1 MSDPSNISSQIM
13 TTLGV
18 GSGMDVF
25 KLAQDLTDVE
35 KIPKQEAIESE
46 ITATEASISGYA
58 LVSYQ
63 IGLLQSA
70 FEQLNDVSELKSSSA
85 ASANDALVSF
95 TSVDGSVTAGGYD
108 LEVSQL
114 AQEQRSISDQY
125 SSTSAS
131 LNGSAF
137 DLSITVGNTS
147 TTTSTVTVSTPTPE
161 GVVAAIN
168 ASSTG
173 IKATLIDTGTSGANY
188 RIVLSG
194 PSGSEGAFS
203 ISSTPDLGFSDG
215 GNTLQSAQDGRGVA
229 LFSVRLTPE
238 SRRLDLISASIK
250 GMPSLRFRG
259 ASSKIEQPASKQHP
273 VGARRRR
280 SSVARV
286 DYQSTRS
293 RVASTALGFDAYED
307 ALVYAPQ
314 QLSGAIET
322 TVANSNP

>member
-173 IKATLIDTGTSGANY
+173 IKATLIDTGTSGTNY

-194 PSGSEGAFS
+194 PTGSEGAFS

-215 GNTLQSAQDGRGVA
+215 G
-229 LFSVRLTPE
+229 
-238 SRRLDLISASIK
+238 
-250 GMPSLRFRG
+250 
-259 ASSKIEQPASKQHP
+259 
-273 VGARRRR
+273 
-280 SSVARV
+280 
-286 DYQSTRS
+286 
-293 RVASTALGFDAYED
+293 
-307 ALVYAPQ
+307 
-314 QLSGAIET
+314 
-322 TVANSNP
+322 